1 MTGVIAPPEARPFSA
16 AARPADHAS
25 FANFVALALKLDLD
39 APAVRAIEGVIVSA
53 LEPAP
58 VTSVALP
65 ALTASEA
72 TFCPETGTA
81 TATARMAIR

>member
-1 MTGVIAPPEARPFSA
+1 VIAPPDERPFSA

-25 FANFVALALKLDLD
+25 FANFVALALSVDLD
-39 APAVRAIEGVIVSA
+39 APDVRAMDGVIVSA

-65 ALTASEA
+65 ALIANVA
-72 TFCPETGTA
+72 TFCAKTGIATTTA
-81 TATARMAIR
+81 IVAIQ